1 MKQVKNI
8 NRINEEG
15 ILTQDSVFNEETIK
29 CLLKSEED
37 IENNRTRGAKEVIE
51 ELRSKY
57 GF

>member
-15 ILTQDSVFNEETIK
+15 ILTKDSVFNEETIK

>member
-1 MKQVKNI
+1 MTK
-8 NRINEEG
+8 
-15 ILTQDSVFNEETIK
+15 DSIFNEETII

-37 IENNRTRGAKEVIE
+37 IENNRTRGAREVIE

>member
-1 MKQVKNI
+1 MKQVKNVKQ
-8 NRINEEG
+8 INEED
-15 ILTQDSVFNEETIK
+15 TMAKDSIFNEETIK

-37 IENNRTRGAKEVIE
+37 IENNRTRGAREVIE

>member
-1 MKQVKNI
+1 MKQIKSVNK
-8 NRINEEG
+8 INEEG
-15 ILTQDSVFNEETIK
+15 IMTRDSIFNEETIK

-37 IENNRTRGAKEVIE
+37 IENNRTRGAREVIE

>member
-8 NRINEEG
+8 NQINEEG
-15 ILTQDSVFNEETIK
+15 IMTKDSIFNEETIK

-37 IENNRTRGAKEVIE
+37 IENNRTRGAREVIE

>member
-1 MKQVKNI
+1 MKQVKNV
-8 NRINEEG
+8 NQINEEE
-15 ILTQDSVFNEETIK
+15 ILTQDLIFNEETIK

-37 IENNRTRGAKEVIE
+37 IENNRTRGAREVIE

>member
-1 MKQVKNI
+1 MKQVKNV
-8 NRINEEG
+8 NQINEEG
-15 ILTQDSVFNEETIK
+15 ILTKDSVFNEESIK

-37 IENNRTRGAKEVIE
+37 IENNRTRGAREVIE

>member
-1 MKQVKNI
+1 MKQVKNVKQ
-8 NRINEEG
+8 INE
-15 ILTQDSVFNEETIK
+15 QDTMAKDSIFNEETIK

-37 IENNRTRGAKEVIE
+37 LDNNRTRGAREVIE

>member
-1 MKQVKNI
+1 MKQVKNV
-8 NRINEEG
+8 NQINEEG
-15 ILTQDSVFNEETIK
+15 ILTQDSIFNEETIK

-37 IENNRTRGAKEVIE
+37 IENNRTRGAREVIE

>member
-1 MKQVKNI
+1 MKQIKSVNQ
-8 NRINEEG
+8 INEEG
-15 ILTQDSVFNEETIK
+15 ILTRDLIFNEETIK

-37 IENNRTRGAKEVIE
+37 IENKKTRSAREVIE